1 MKFESGENR
10 MEVNQKELAEALGI
24 STRRIREL
32 SKEYG
37 LFERGLVGEKGRK
50 RYILHI
56 CNQEYINY
64 KIEAEVGGGTNLIKE
79 KEQAEHEQIKKKI
92 SMLKLRRMRRELH
105 EAEDVENFLTDMLI
119 KFKNRLV
126 SIPAKVAP
134 LVQGEDDVNQIVSI
148 LEKEIYET
156 LDELSEYDPMK
167 IDGERIVIN
176 YDDEDEEEDEEDED

>member
-1 MKFESGENR
+1 
-10 MEVNQKELAEALGI
+10 
-24 STRRIREL
+24 
-32 SKEYG
+32 
-37 LFERGLVGEKGRK
+37 
-50 RYILHI
+50 
-56 CNQEYINY
+56 
-64 KIEAEVGGGTNLIKE
+64 
-79 KEQAEHEQIKKKI
+79 
-92 SMLKLRRMRRELH
+92 MRRELH

-167 IDGERIVIN
+167 IDGERIFVHL
-176 YDDEDEEEDEEDED
+176 